1 MRWDFAAR
9 KFFDT
14 GEYQSF
20 QPIPA
25 SVFGMLK
32 QKKPRQGA
40 VFLVGWSVSQGF
52 KKHL

>member
-32 QKKPRQGA
+32 QKNRA
-40 VFLVGWSVSQGF
+40 RARFF
-52 KKHL
+52 